1 MKKTPLIILWIVVL
15 LGFWIVWQYNGLVSA
30 QENVDAARAQVEN
43 QYQRRADLIPNLV
56 NTVKGF
62 ADQELE
68 VFTEV
73 TKARASAT
81 QTTVD
86 IDDAAS
92 LAQFQESQGALWGA
106 LSRLLVTVEA
116 YPELKSDVNFLDLQK
131 QLEGTENR
139 ISVSRMDYNN
149 IANTYNIAIRRIPI
163 AFVAWYLWFDRKA
176 LFQAEAGADVAPNVT
191 FE

>member
-1 MKKTPLIILWIVVL
+1 M
-15 LGFWIVWQYNGLVSA
+15 VSA
-30 QENVDAARAQVEN
+30 QENVNAAWAQVEN

-56 NTVKGF
+56 STVQGF

-73 TKARASAT
+73 TQARASAT

-86 IDDAAS
+86 LDDAAS
-92 LAQFQESQGALWGA
+92 LAEFQEAQGELGGA

-116 YPELKSDVNFLDLQK
+116 YPELKSNENFMDLQK

-139 ISVSRMDYNN
+139 ISVARMDYNT
-149 IANTYNIAIRRIPI
+149 IANTYNIAIRKIPI
-163 AFVAWYLWFDRKA
+163 VFVADMLWFGRKA
-176 LFQAEAGADVAPNVT
+176 LFEAEAGADEAPEVN

>member
-1 MKKTPLIILWIVVL
+1 
-15 LGFWIVWQYNGLVSA
+15 VS
-30 QENVDAARAQVEN
+30 
-43 QYQRRADLIPNLV
+43 
-56 NTVKGF
+56 TVQGF

-86 IDDAAS
+86 IDDATS
-92 LAQFQESQGALWGA
+92 LAEFQEAQGELGGA

-116 YPELKSDVNFLDLQK
+116 YPELKSNVNFLDLQK

-139 ISVSRMDYNN
+139 IAVARMDYNT
-149 IANTYNIAIRRIPI
+149 IANTYNIAIRRVPI
-163 AFVAWYLWFDRKA
+163 VFVASYLGFDSKA
-176 LFQAEAGADVAPNVT
+176 LFQAEAGADVAPDVT